1 MKFCKD
7 CKMLN
12 DETCMASGDFVT
24 GEHLGAREARKD
36 LTQCGPNARWFEPAK
51 DDWRE
56 PRDEHGNRT
65 E

>member
-7 CKMLN
+7 CKQLN
-12 DETCMASGDFVT
+12 DQTCMASGDFVT
-24 GEHLGAREARKD
+24 GEHLPARQARTD
-36 LTQCGPNARWFEPAK
+36 NTQCGPNARWFEPAK

-56 PRDEHGNRT
+56 PRDADGYRT